1 MKTKETR
8 AELQHTISKLI
19 CEHNDSEA
27 KELWEYVKDLA
38 EKELKKM
45 EIAKYEKQL
54 RSYLNKQLKKAEWFP
69 EYAKKY
75 FLQSAGAVFFILD
88 ELINEDEVLWNY
100 YNDIWEKEYHPRF
113 IKLGA
118 LK

>member
-1 MKTKETR
+1 MKTKE
-8 AELQHTISKLI
+8 
-19 CEHNDSEA
+19 
-27 KELWEYVKDLA
+27 
-38 EKELKKM
+38 M

-69 EYAKKY
+69 EYTRTY

-113 IKLGA
+113 INIGVWK
-118 LK
+118 

>member
-1 MKTKETR
+1 MKTKE
-8 AELQHTISKLI
+8 
-19 CEHNDSEA
+19 
-27 KELWEYVKDLA
+27 
-38 EKELKKM
+38 M

-69 EYAKKY
+69 EYARTY
-75 FLQSAGAVFFILD
+75 FLQAAGAVSFILD

-113 IKLGA
+113 IKIGVW
-118 LK
+118 K